1 MTRDAKIEIIVGG
14 DKFEFS
20 TEKELLID
28 RDDLDTELA
37 RQAAT
42 FAWFA
47 VLLERIR
54 SERLQLEAQLEN
66 FEYEISN
73 ETRKG
78 FIDRKEKKPNEDTIK
93 ALIMVDPRLRMIST
107 KLRNVY
113 HNEGLLEKIAAAF
126 VQRKDCL
133 IALARSRHLEMS
145 APSADETERMKRNLL
160 G

>member
-1 MTRDAKIEIIVGG
+1 MGRDAKIEIVVGG
-14 DKFEFS
+14 EKFEFS

-28 RDDLDTELA
+28 RDDLDAELA
-37 RQAAT
+37 KQAAN

-54 SERLQLEAQLEN
+54 SERLMLEEQLDGQT
-66 FEYEISN
+66 YEISN
-73 ETRKG
+73 EVRQG
-78 FIDRKEKKPNEDTIK
+78 FNDRKEKKPNEGTIK
-93 ALIMVDPRLRMIST
+93 AQVMVDPRLRMISA
-107 KLRNVY
+107 KLRRVY
-113 HNEGLLEKIAAAF
+113 HNEGLLEKIAAAM

>member
-1 MTRDAKIEIIVGG
+1 MVRDTKIEIIVGG

-37 RQAAT
+37 KQAAT

-54 SERLQLEAQLEN
+54 SERLSLEAQLESL
-66 FEYEISN
+66 EYEISN

-78 FIDRKEKKPNEDTIK
+78 FTERKEKKPNEDTIK
-93 ALIMVDPRLRMIST
+93 ALVMVDPRLRMIST
-107 KLRNVY
+107 KLRNIY